1 MILWLAS
8 YPKSGN
14 TWVRTIL
21 AQILYSNFD
30 SEKVIETSKKIRL
43 YPSKKDF
50 LELDEDFKLSI
61 YPPEK
66 KKVILDKTIS
76 NWDISQNKINLNNEI
91 NIFKTHNMLCKI
103 PLKDKEYAFTNIKNT
118 IGVIHVVRDP
128 RNVITSLINHFSF
141 ESEEQAINFL
151 TNENQTIGL
160 EDNLIPQILSS
171 WSNHFMSWKRF
182 PKNNHLIRYE
192 DLIQNPKIEI
202 ERLFE
207 FLKNF
212 FKVTITKDDI
222 NKIILNSS
230 FENLK
235 KLETKGLFD
244 ENAISKKTGNIKNF
258 FNLGKENDWKK
269 LIQTKTS
276 NQIEKNFQN
285 EMKVLGYI

>member
-50 LELDEDFKLSI
+50 LQLDEDFKLSI
-61 YPPEK
+61 YPRDK

-76 NWDISQNKINLNNEI
+76 NWHISQSNINHNKKI
-91 NIFKTHNMLCKI
+91 NIFKTHNMLCNI
-103 PLKDKEYAFTNIKNT
+103 PLKDKAFAFTSIENT

-128 RNVITSLINHFSF
+128 RNVISSLINHFSF
-141 ESEEQAINFL
+141 ESEEQAIHFL

-160 EDNLIPQILSS
+160 DENTIPQILSS
-171 WSNHFMSWKRF
+171 WSNHYMSWKRF
-182 PKNNHLIRYE
+182 PKNNLLIKYE
-192 DLIQNPKIEI
+192 DLIQNPKNEI
-202 ERLFE
+202 ERLIE
-207 FLKNF
+207 FLKIF
-212 FKVTITKDDI
+212 FKVTITEDYI

-235 KLETKGLFD
+235 SLETKGLFD
-244 ENAISKKTGNIKNF
+244 ENSISKKTGEAKIF
-258 FNLGKENDWKK
+258 FNLGKENNWQK
-269 LIQTKTS
+269 LVQTKS
-276 NQIEKNFQN
+276 SDQIEKYFQN
-285 EMKVLGYI
+285 EMKDLGYI

>member
-21 AQILYSNFD
+21 AQIIYNNFD
-30 SEKVIETSKKIRL
+30 NEKVIETSKKIRL

-50 LELDEDFKLSI
+50 LELDEDFKLST
-61 YPPEK
+61 YPPNK
-66 KKVILDKTIS
+66 KKLILDKTIS
-76 NWDISQNKINLNNEI
+76 NWEISQDIINLNNKI

-103 PLKDKEYAFTNIKNT
+103 PFKDQEYAFTNIDNT

-141 ESEEQAINFL
+141 ESEEHAINFII
-151 TNENQTIGL
+151 NENQTIGL
-160 EDNLIPQILSS
+160 EDNTIPQILSS
-171 WSNHFMSWKRF
+171 WGHHYNSWKRF
-182 PKNNHLIRYE
+182 PKNNFLIKYE
-192 DLIQNPKIEI
+192 NLIKNPRFEIDRLIEY
-202 ERLFE
+202 
-207 FLKNF
+207 LKKF
-212 FKVTITKDDI
+212 FNITISEKDI

-235 KLETKGLFD
+235 SLETQGLFD
-244 ENAISKKTGNIKNF
+244 ENAVSKKTSEVKNF

-269 LIQTKTS
+269 LVQTKTS
-276 NQIEKNFQN
+276 NQIEKSFQN
-285 EMKVLGYI
+285 EMKDLGYI